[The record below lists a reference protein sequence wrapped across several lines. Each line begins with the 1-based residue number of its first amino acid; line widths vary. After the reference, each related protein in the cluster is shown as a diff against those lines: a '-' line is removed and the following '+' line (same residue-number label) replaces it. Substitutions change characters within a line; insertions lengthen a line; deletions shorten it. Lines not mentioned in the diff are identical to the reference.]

1 MSASAGKPLSCTVVI
16 DVRGLG
22 SFQRDMTSAVYD
34 DQGRKVWPDAALIA
48 GVSNDLVQEGNLHTY
63 ITSESQIAA
72 FPEVTRI
79 KAARIRPNALAPQSN
94 VYTDVALNIAGTALF
109 RSAGQA
115 CRVVYLKD

>member
-1 MSASAGKPLSCTVVI
+1 MI

-79 KAARIRPNALAPQSN
+79 RAARIRPNALAPQSN

>member
-1 MSASAGKPLSCTVVI
+1 M
-16 DVRGLG
+16 RGLG
-22 SFQRDMTSAVYD
+22 NFQRDMTSAVYD
-34 DQGRKVWPDAALIA
+34 DQGRKLWPDAALVK

-79 KAARIRPNALAPQSN
+79 KAARIRPNALALESN
-94 VYTDVALNIAGTALF
+94 VYTDVSLSVLATALF
-109 RSAGQA
+109 KSAGQA